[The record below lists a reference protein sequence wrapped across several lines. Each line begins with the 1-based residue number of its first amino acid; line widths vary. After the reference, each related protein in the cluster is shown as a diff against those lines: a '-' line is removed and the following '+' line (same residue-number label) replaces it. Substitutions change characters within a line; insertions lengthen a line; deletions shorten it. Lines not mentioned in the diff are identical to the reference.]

1 MPRCHSVKPDDE
13 CLITDHES
21 LITISFSPVLGEG
34 VERDEALASG

>member
-21 LITISFSPVLGEG
+21 LITISFSPVLGEAAGQG
-34 VERDEALASG
+34 VASVME